1 MKKTKTTITIFVFIM
16 CVILVSIVFMR
27 VKAVEESNLN
37 EDDLVQETELRK
49 EIANIKNKYEM
60 ITQTLENTN
69 QKIKDYEEQIERN
82 EDSSELVAEELKETN
97 ALFGKTRLRGEGVV
111 VTLEDNGEDKVLAV
125 DLSELINELKYAGA
139 EAISINGIRITSMTD
154 ITDATNNLM
163 LIKGQRITGPYEVK
177 AIGNQTDLYSTL
189 STKNGFI
196 DFYSSQY
203 KIIINI
209 KKQNNIIIDKTNQDI
224 SLKYIKEGED

>member
-1 MKKTKTTITIFVFIM
+1 MKKNKTIITIIVFIM

-27 VKAVEESNLN
+27 VKAVEENNLN
-37 EDDLVQETELRK
+37 EDNLVQETELRK

-60 ITQTLENTN
+60 IMQTLEDTS
-69 QKIKDYEEQIERN
+69 QKIEDYQEQIERN
-82 EDSSELVAEELKETN
+82 EDSSELVTKELKETN
-97 ALFGKTRLRGEGVV
+97 ALSGKTGVRGEGVV
-111 VTLEDNGEDKVLAV
+111 ITLEDNEDDKVFAV

-154 ITDATNNLM
+154 ITDATNS
-163 LIKGQRITGPYEVK
+163 LILINGQRITGPYEVK

-203 KIIINI
+203 RIIINI
-209 KKQNNIIIDKTNQDI
+209 KKQTNIVIDKTSQDTK
-224 SLKYIKEGED
+224 LKYIKEGED